1 MGSSEEGEDNFRA
14 SEEANSSLMKG
25 SLGVVFAGEGRGGL
39 SFADE
44 ETPRSNGGPAEM
56 RYEHNFPKK
65 NKKNKNF
72 LKSAL
77 RYQRQ
82 LQQK

>member
-1 MGSSEEGEDNFRA
+1 MI
-14 SEEANSSLMKG
+14 KG

-44 ETPRSNGGPAEM
+44 ETPRSNGGPAEI
-56 RYEHNFPKK
+56 RYEHNFPQK
-65 NKKNKNF
+65 NKKRKKTF
-72 LKSAL
+72 SKCAL